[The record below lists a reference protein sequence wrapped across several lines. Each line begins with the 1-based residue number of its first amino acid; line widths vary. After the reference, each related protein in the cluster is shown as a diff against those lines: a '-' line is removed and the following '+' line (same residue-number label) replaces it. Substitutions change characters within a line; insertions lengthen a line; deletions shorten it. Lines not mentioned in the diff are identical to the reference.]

1 MNIRAIVSG
10 LALAAVVGFSAS
22 AASLS
27 SSTGTTAA
35 PAAGVD
41 MNLLNSFMNGR
52 PQLEAQAACQKATE
66 QCDDQHPCCKG
77 LTCVSNLFDK
87 TKVCDFRG

>member
-10 LALAAVVGFSAS
+10 LALTVLVGFSAN

-27 SSTGTTAA
+27 SGTGTTAA

-41 MNLLNSFMNGR
+41 MNLLKSFMNGR
-52 PQLEAQAACQKATE
+52 PMLMAQAACQKATE
-66 QCDDQHPCCKG
+66 PCDDTHKCCKG
-77 LTCVSNLFDK
+77 LTCVSNLLDK

>member
-10 LALAAVVGFSAS
+10 LALAVLVGFSAS
-22 AASLS
+22 AAPLS
-27 SSTGTTAA
+27 SAAGTTAA
-35 PAAGVD
+35 SAAGVD

-66 QCDDQHPCCKG
+66 SCDEQHPCCKG
-77 LTCVSNLFDK
+77 LKCVSNLLDK